1 LIFGEPKNFKIKV
14 VEYIK
19 IIQELRSKNTTF
31 NKIIAIKDKIVR
43 FPSTDNLSVDVE
55 KYKSVML
62 ENKTLKKLLEYDTD
76 KINLLNNFKYISFFD
91 NLILILVTFLIVFAT
106 IITEYLTR
114 IYLQLKNI
122 KNNHYEKKINF

>member
-1 LIFGEPKNFKIKV
+1 
-14 VEYIK
+14 
-19 IIQELRSKNTTF
+19 
-31 NKIIAIKDKIVR
+31 
-43 FPSTDNLSVDVE
+43 
-55 KYKSVML
+55 
-62 ENKTLKKLLEYDTD
+62 
-76 KINLLNNFKYISFFD
+76 LLNNFKYISFFD